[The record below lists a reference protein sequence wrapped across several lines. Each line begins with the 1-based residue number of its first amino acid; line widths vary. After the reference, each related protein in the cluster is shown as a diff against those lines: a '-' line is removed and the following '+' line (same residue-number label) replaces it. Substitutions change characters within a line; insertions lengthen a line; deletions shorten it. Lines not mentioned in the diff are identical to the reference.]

1 VISYSISLFQ
11 FEQNVDW
18 SDIQWIKREA
28 PNVPLVVKGV
38 MTAEDADWQYQQV
51 LMVSWFPIMVAGNW
65 MDASQPL
72 TLFQILQQWLQ
83 DGFLYGW
90 TVEFGEAP

>member
-1 VISYSISLFQ
+1 MR
-11 FEQNVDW
+11 N
-18 SDIQWIKREA
+18 
-28 PNVPLVVKGV
+28 
-38 MTAEDADWQYQQV
+38 WQYQQV